1 MDPQKMRE
9 MLAGIWERHRPEME
23 QRLAVLTRASETLD
37 ERELTPQERTD
48 AVYAAHKLA
57 GALGTFGRSEGSDIA
72 RSLER
77 SLESGVSPRSE
88 IKDAIGRLQIILG
101 S

>member
-1 MDPQKMRE
+1 MRE

-23 QRLAVLTRASETLD
+23 ERLSVL
-37 ERELTPQERTD
+37 ERTSQALAERQLTTQERD
-48 AVYAAHKLA
+48 EAVYAAHKLA
-57 GALGTFGRSEGSDIA
+57 GALGTFGRTEGSDIA

-77 SLESGVSPRSE
+77 SLECGGISRSE
-88 IKDAIGRLQIILG
+88 IKNAIARLQTIIT